1 MKNGYLMRENDM
13 KKLISLVLALV
24 MVSLVAVPGFA
35 SENES
40 DRIYFE
46 DGSYLTIT
54 IQEMDS
60 RAAGTKSGGKTY
72 AFTNNSGEVAWKAV
86 IVGTFSYTG
95 TTAVCT
101 NSSCDVTVYD
111 SAWYEVSKTVGRSGA
126 TATCEL
132 TMGKKL
138 LGITV
143 SKKNVSMTLTCDA
156 NGNLS

>member
-1 MKNGYLMRENDM
+1 M

-24 MVSLVAVPGFA
+24 MISLVAVSSFA
-35 SENES
+35 SVSEIE
-40 DRIYFE
+40 RIYFE
-46 DGSYLTIT
+46 DGSFLTIT

-60 RAAGTKSGGKTY
+60 RATGTKSGGKTY
-72 AFTNNSGEVAWKAV
+72 TFTNNSGDVAWKAV
-86 IVGTFSYTG
+86 IVGTFTYTG

-132 TMGKKL
+132 TMGHKV

>member
-1 MKNGYLMRENDM
+1 MRR
-13 KKLISLVLALV
+13 KFSFILTLVLFLCLITAN
-24 MVSLVAVPGFA
+24 AAATEA
-35 SENES
+35 SDEQT
-40 DRIYFE
+40 DIVYFD
-46 DGSYLTIT
+46 DGSSLTISIFQSGT
-54 IQEMDS
+54 
-60 RAAGTKSGGKTY
+60 RASGTQTGTKHYTY
-72 AFTNNSGEVAWKAV
+72 KDQSGEALWLAV
-86 IVGTFSYTG
+86 IRGTFTYTG